1 LHLNLLLL
9 VVVAELLM
17 ENEDQMPSLKI
28 FFELRYIKATGL
40 LNQDYLFFCEKLL
53 KPAVGANKFNNGV
66 KIKMLSV
73 VASVHDEAFALLL
86 LVKNYGD
93 WFKEFRAREAAGEQL
108 AAAFA
113 SATAQ
118 PVQQQQKKKRSYLPR
133 SPFTSGMKRSDGQSA
148 ARMTSRNQGWSY
160 EAIMQFN
167 FFVSM
172 VDDDRQKHS
181 ASFDAA
187 FSTYMKCKQGI
198 VVDQAA
204 PAAKRYKP
212 VNGIM
217 SKQQMM
223 ESMAEQQIDA
233 VVCKEKLDELIAKTM
248 EEV

>member
-1 LHLNLLLL
+1 
-9 VVVAELLM
+9 M

-28 FFELRYIKATGL
+28 LLDLRYIKATGL
-40 LNQDYLFFCEKLL
+40 LNEDYLFFCDKLL

-66 KIKMLSV
+66 KIKKLSN
-73 VASVHDEAFALLL
+73 VATVHDEAFALLL
-86 LVKNYGD
+86 LVKNYGV
-93 WFKEFRAREAAGEQL
+93 WFKEFRAKEPAGEQL

-118 PVQQQQKKKRSYLPR
+118 PEQQQQKKKRSYMPR
-133 SPFTSGMKRSDGQSA
+133 SPFTSGMKRSDGQSV
-148 ARMTSRNQGWSY
+148 ARMTGKNQGWSSK
-160 EAIMQFN
+160 AMMHFN
-167 FFVSM
+167 FLVSI
-172 VDDDRQKHS
+172 VDDDRQKHG
-181 ASFDAA
+181 ACFDAA
-187 FSTYMKCKQGI
+187 FATYMKCKQGVD
-198 VVDQAA
+198 VVQAA

-212 VNGIM
+212 VNGLM